1 MHGLRGATGSSLRGV
16 IPAHLLPFDARF
28 EIDQPNL
35 RRHLRALLEIDG
47 ISAITTNGH
56 ASEVPTLTADEQRL
70 MLEIAL
76 QEAAGEVPVISGVY
90 ADGSA
95 KAARIAGQMQAAGA
109 DALLVF
115 PSQVFNFGG
124 ERRPEVAF
132 AHYATIA
139 EATSLPMIAFVYPVA
154 SGLSIGTDTLLR
166 ICGEIENVVA
176 IKEWT
181 NDIVLYERNYRA
193 LKSLD
198 KDISILSSFSRSL
211 FASLCI
217 GADGILSGHGS
228 LVAELHVEL
237 WRAIQR
243 ADLDAARRCWSR
255 IQPIAEVCYADP
267 LLDGHNRMKEALAIL
282 GRIDEAHMRPPLQP
296 IPDHERAQLSA
307 AVEAAGL
314 KRESRVYS
322 LERLPHW

>member
-1 MHGLRGATGSSLRGV
+1 
-16 IPAHLLPFDARF
+16 
-28 EIDQPNL
+28 
-35 RRHLRALLEIDG
+35 
-47 ISAITTNGH
+47 
-56 ASEVPTLTADEQRL
+56 
-70 MLEIAL
+70 
-76 QEAAGEVPVISGVY
+76 
-90 ADGSA
+90 
-95 KAARIAGQMQAAGA
+95 
-109 DALLVF
+109 VF

-139 EATSLPMIAFVYPVA
+139 QATSLPLIAFVYPVA
-154 SGLSIGTDTLLR
+154 SGVSIGTDALLR
-166 ICGEIENVVA
+166 ICGEIDNVVA

-228 LVAELHVEL
+228 LVGDLHVAL
-237 WRAIQR
+237 WRAIER
-243 ADLDAARRCWSR
+243 ADLDAARRCWDR
-255 IQPIAEVCYADP
+255 IRPIAEACYADP

-282 GRIDEAHMRPPLQP
+282 GRIDGAHVRPPLQP
-296 IPDHERAQLSA
+296 IPDCERARLAA

-314 KRESRVYS
+314 RPTNRV
-322 LERLPHW
+322 

>member
-1 MHGLRGATGSSLRGV
+1 MGPFLRGV
-16 IPAHLLPFDARF
+16 IPAHLMPFDADL

-35 RRHLRALLEIDG
+35 RRHVRALLDIDG

-70 MLEIAL
+70 NLEIAIE
-76 QEAAGEVPVISGVY
+76 EAAGTVPVISGVY

-95 KAARIAGQMQAAGA
+95 KAARIAGQMEAAGA
-109 DALLVF
+109 DALLIF

-124 ERRPEVAF
+124 DKRPEVTF

-139 EATSLPMIAFVYPVA
+139 EATSLPMIAFVYPVS
-154 SGLSIGTDTLLR
+154 SGVTIGTDALLR
-166 ICGEIENVVA
+166 ICGEIDNVMA

-211 FASLCI
+211 FASLCV

-228 LVAELHVEL
+228 LVGELHVEL
-237 WRAIQR
+237 WRAIER
-243 ADLDAARRCWSR
+243 ADLDAARRCWDR
-255 IQPIAEVCYADP
+255 IQPIAEACYVDP
-267 LLDGHNRMKEALAIL
+267 FLDGHNRMKEALAIL
-282 GRIDEAHMRPPLQP
+282 GKIDEAHVRPPLGP
-296 IPDHERAQLSA
+296 IPDYERAQLIA
-307 AVEAAGL
+307 ALEVASLNRA
-314 KRESRVYS
+314 SRA
-322 LERLPHW
+322 

>member
-1 MHGLRGATGSSLRGV
+1 MGSSIRGV
-16 IPAHLLPFDARF
+16 IPAHLMPFDADF

-35 RRHLRALLEIDG
+35 RRHLRALLEIEG

-56 ASEVPTLTADEQRL
+56 AAEVAALTADEQRL
-70 MLEIAL
+70 VLEIAIE
-76 QEAAGEVPVISGVY
+76 EAGGRVPVISGVY

-95 KAARIAGQMQAAGA
+95 KAARIARQMEAAGA
-109 DALLVF
+109 DGLLVF

-124 ERRPEVAF
+124 ERRGEIAF

-139 EATSLPMIAFVYPVA
+139 QATGLPLIAFVYPVA
-154 SGLSIGTDTLLR
+154 SGVSIGTDALVR
-166 ICGEIENVVA
+166 ICGEIDNVVA

-198 KDISILSSFSRSL
+198 QGISILSSFSRSL

-228 LVAELHVEL
+228 LVADLHVAL
-237 WRAIQR
+237 WRAIER
-243 ADLDAARRCWSR
+243 ADLDAARRCWDR
-255 IQPIAEVCYADP
+255 IRPVAEACYADP
-267 LLDGHNRMKEALAIL
+267 LLDAHNRMKEALAIL
-282 GRIDEAHMRPPLQP
+282 GRIDGAYVRPPLQP
-296 IPDHERAQLSA
+296 IPDYERARVA
-307 AVEAAGL
+307 VAVEAAGL
-314 KRESRVYS
+314 TPISRV
-322 LERLPHW
+322 

>member
-1 MHGLRGATGSSLRGV
+1 MGSFLRGV
-16 IPAHLLPFDARF
+16 IPAHLLPFDADL

-35 RRHLRALLEIDG
+35 RRHLRALLDVDG
-47 ISAITTNGH
+47 VSGITTNGH
-56 ASEVPTLTADEQRL
+56 AAEVSTLTADEQRL
-70 MLEIAL
+70 VLEIAME
-76 QEAAGEVPVISGVY
+76 EAAGKVPVISGVY

-95 KAARIAGQMQAAGA
+95 KAARIASEMEAAGA

-132 AHYATIA
+132 AHFATIA
-139 EATSLPMIAFVYPVA
+139 KATSLPIIAFIYPVA
-154 SGLSIGTDTLLR
+154 SGLNIGTDALLR
-166 ICGEIENVVA
+166 ICAEIDNVVA

-198 KDISILSSFSRSL
+198 KDIAILSSYSRSL

-228 LVAELHVEL
+228 LVADLHVEL
-237 WRAIQR
+237 WQAMEER
-243 ADLDAARRCWSR
+243 DLDAARRCWDR
-255 IQPIAEVCYADP
+255 IQPIAEACYVDP
-267 LLDGHNRMKEALAIL
+267 FLDGHNRMKEALAIL
-282 GRIDEAHMRPPLQP
+282 GRIDEAHVRPPLQP
-296 IPDHERAQLSA
+296 IPDYERAQLTV
-307 AVEAAGL
+307 AVEVAGL
-314 KRESRVYS
+314 KRATRV
-322 LERLPHW
+322 